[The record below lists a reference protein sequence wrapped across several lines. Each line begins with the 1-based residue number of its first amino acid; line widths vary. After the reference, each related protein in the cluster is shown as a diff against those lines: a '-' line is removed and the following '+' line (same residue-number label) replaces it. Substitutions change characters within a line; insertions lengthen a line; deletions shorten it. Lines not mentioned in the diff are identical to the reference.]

1 VEDHIYG
8 RTGIGTANFLNKPD
22 RFRSKNMKWE
32 FIIDKAI
39 QLLEDAGWKK
49 GSDGIRMKD
58 GKRLKFVYQTSI
70 NTPRQKNQAIVKKPA
85 KRQAST
91 LS

>member
-8 RTGIGTANFLNKPD
+8 RTGIATANFLNKPD